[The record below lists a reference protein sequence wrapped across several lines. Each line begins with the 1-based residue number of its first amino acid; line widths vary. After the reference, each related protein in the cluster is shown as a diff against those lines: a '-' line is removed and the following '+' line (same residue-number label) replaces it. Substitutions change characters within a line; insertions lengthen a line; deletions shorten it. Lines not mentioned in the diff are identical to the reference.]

1 MVEITRS
8 ERMATSIYWG
18 DDTSDTHPARSLAT
32 RLEVRRGGLSYHE
45 LRARRRANLGRD
57 GRDLVEHG
65 GLVEGQD
72 PAVAERPSPVD
83 HDGGH
88 RGGAGVL
95 DQMRHRH
102 GRAGQCGAPRIEQH
116 EVGSLPWFD
125 AAELSGVTD
134 GARAPG
140 RGHFQ

>member
-8 ERMATSIYWG
+8 ERMATSTIRLWASLWARSYRRR
-18 DDTSDTHPARSLAT
+18 TARSLAT
-32 RLEVRRGGLSYHE
+32 RLEVRGGGLGEHE
-45 LRARRRANLGRD
+45 LRARRRTNLGRD

-72 PAVAERPSPVD
+72 PAVAERPRAVD

-95 DQMRHRH
+95 DQMRQRH

-125 AAELSGVTD
+125 APEL
-134 GARAPG
+134 
-140 RGHFQ
+140 